1 MTRTRIFFFLAT
13 LLLAARNCNSFAP
26 AVRPG
31 LSQQVVSSSLGA
43 GVQPPQDDDD
53 SKKKGMSKEEMFKKV
68 GETMRQEKLKKKK
81 DSGTEQDDQEG
92 VLDRLNPF
100 KAGQNLRKTI
110 DQTLQ
115 GLSTEGKTEQVD
127 SLYYLNDRVFE
138 DGADTSSL
146 SLEDR
151 LLQDDY
157 VPEVLVIGATGEV
170 GNLVVNRMLQ
180 EQGRFRVRVLVR
192 DLYTRT
198 LNRLGT
204 GVTYCQGDLNNVDS
218 LEYALTDV
226 DKIIFCASPPKPD
239 EDDFRL
245 KFKDYVQETLRST
258 EGVVNV
264 DEQQEESSDE
274 AWERLDSVLQL
285 RAEMAEQVDC
295 IGMKNAVTAYQ
306 HVRHADYGT
315 SQAAKRTLFKFEG
328 RPQDFNLFS
337 VDQTSDDDGLLSEGG
352 NIDSYYEDMEDL
364 DEFDNYDDYSDDN
377 DYDDRGLGAVETRRD
392 GKVQTQVQWLRN
404 KFGHAVFVG
413 RLPKSTPTRVGGGE
427 AAVISSRFR
436 SRENPDDGI
445 DLSTQF
451 SGLIARVCADGG
463 VYEAFVRTGLYAS
476 DGIEYVCEFSTNTKN
491 PGYMKSKNKFSTIRL
506 PFENFKPVARKEG
519 ASIKAEDI
527 PVFRGKDIQYLGF
540 RYRSASNR
548 LKEHLEAGDKAKFYL
563 ALSYIKLY
571 RAQPEPEFVYV
582 SDARIPP
589 VVKNGM
595 VQHQSRQLIPMGAGE
610 ESGVVQLLDDKKLKT
625 AADRDRTE
633 EEVYYKFRGEEILK
647 NSGLSYTVIRVM
659 NYNESPSG
667 EASTID
673 LKASND
679 DVTAVSRA
687 EVAQI
692 AVSALMDPNA
702 LNKSFYISKRAG
714 KATVRDEDISAK
726 FSALPA
732 DAVA

>member
-1 MTRTRIFFFLAT
+1 MAKKSPADEEEKDESTR
-13 LLLAARNCNSFAP
+13 
-26 AVRPG
+26 
-31 LSQQVVSSSLGA
+31 
-43 GVQPPQDDDD
+43 
-53 SKKKGMSKEEMFKKV
+53 KMSKEELYKKI
-68 GETMRQEKLKKKK
+68 GETMRQQKKK
-81 DSGTEQDDQEG
+81 DGSSSQDEGDDG
-92 VLDRLNPF
+92 VLNRLNPF

-110 DQTLQ
+110 DTALQ
-115 GLSTEGKTEQVD
+115 GLSVAEKTEQED

-138 DGADTSSL
+138 DGDTSTL

-157 VPEVLVIGATGEV
+157 VPEVLVVGATGEV
-170 GNLVVNRMLQ
+170 GSLVVRRLLQ

-239 EDDFRL
+239 EDDFRS
-245 KFKDYVQETLRST
+245 KFNDYVQETLRSADS
-258 EGVVNV
+258 V
-264 DEQQEESSDE
+264 DVDQDSSDE

-285 RAEMAEQVDC
+285 RAELAEQVDC
-295 IGMKNAVTAYQ
+295 IGMKNVVTAYQ

-337 VDQTSDDDGLLSEGG
+337 VDQSGDDNDIVSDGG
-352 NIDSYYEDMEDL
+352 SIDSYYEDMEDL
-364 DEFDNYDDYSDDN
+364 DSLDNYDDDEYSGE
-377 DYDDRGLGAVETRRD
+377 YDEYYGSESILETRRD
-392 GKVQTQVQWLRN
+392 AKVQTQVQWLRN

-413 RLPKSTPTRVGGGE
+413 RLPKSTSGQVSGGE

-436 SRENPDDGI
+436 SRDNPDEGI

-463 VYEAFVRTGLYAS
+463 VYEAFVRTGLYGS
-476 DGIEYVCEFSTNTKN
+476 DGIEYVCEFSTNTKAS
-491 PGYMKSKNKFSTIRL
+491 GYMKSKNKFSTIRL
-506 PFENFKPVARKEG
+506 PFENFQPVARKDG
-519 ASIKAEDI
+519 VTIKPDDI
-527 PVFRGKDIQYLGF
+527 PIFRGKDIQYIGF
-540 RYRSASNR
+540 RYRSASNK
-548 LKEHLEAGDKAKFYL
+548 LKEQLEPGDKAKFYL

-595 VQHQSRQLIPMGAGE
+595 VQHDTRQLISVGGEGGMG
-610 ESGVVQLLDDKKLKT
+610 GVQVLDEKKLQT

-647 NSGLSYTVIRVM
+647 NSGLSYSIIRVM
-659 NYNESPSG
+659 NYNESPTG
-667 EASTID
+667 EASTLDI
-673 LKASND
+673 KSNND
-679 DVTAVSRA
+679 DVTDVSRA
-687 EVAQI
+687 EVAQVV
-692 AVSALMDPNA
+692 VSALMDPKA
-702 LNKSFYISKRAG
+702 LNKSVYVSKKAG
-714 KATVRDEDISAK
+714 KASARDEDISAK

-732 DAVA
+732 DAVV

>member
-1 MTRTRIFFFLAT
+1 MAVKP
-13 LLLAARNCNSFAP
+13 P
-26 AVRPG
+26 A
-31 LSQQVVSSSLGA
+31 
-43 GVQPPQDDDD
+43 DDDEED
-53 SKKKGMSKEEMFKKV
+53 DKKQQPSSKEEMYKKV
-68 GETMRQEKLKKKK
+68 GEAMRQQK
-81 DSGTEQDDQEG
+81 DAVAGDDDEG

-110 DQTLQ
+110 DKTLQ
-115 GLSTEGKTEQVD
+115 GLSAGDKMEQED

-138 DGADTSSL
+138 DGGTSFM

-157 VPEVLVIGATGEV
+157 VPEILVVGATGEV
-170 GNLVVNRMLQ
+170 GSLVVRRLLR
-180 EQGRFRVRVLVR
+180 EKGRFRVRVLVR

-239 EDDFRL
+239 EEDFRA
-245 KFKDYVQETLRST
+245 KFKDYVQETLRSAD
-258 EGVVNV
+258 GVENV
-264 DEQQEESSDE
+264 QGEEDDA

-285 RAEMAEQVDC
+285 RAELAEQVDC
-295 IGMKNAVTAYQ
+295 IGMKNVITAYQ

-337 VDQTSDDDGLLSEGG
+337 VDQTGDDNDTGDS
-352 NIDSYYEDMEDL
+352 IDSYYEDVEDL
-364 DEFDNYDDYSDDN
+364 DGFDNYDDNEDDEYSDE
-377 DYDDRGLGAVETRRD
+377 YDKYGEGALETRRD
-392 GKVQTQVQWLRN
+392 NKVQAQTQWLRN

-413 RLPKSTPTRVGGGE
+413 RLPKAMGGMGGGE

-436 SRENPDDGI
+436 SRDNPDDGI

-451 SGLIARVCADGG
+451 SGMIVRVCADGG
-463 VYEAFVRTGLYAS
+463 VYEAFVRTGLYKS
-476 DGIEYVCEFSTNTKN
+476 DGIEYVCEFSTNTKAT
-491 PGYMKSKNKFSTIRL
+491 GYMKSKNKFSTVRL
-506 PFENFKPVARKEG
+506 PFENFQPVARKEG
-519 ASIKAEDI
+519 GSTRKAADI
-527 PVFRGKDIQYLGF
+527 PTFRGKDIQYIGF
-540 RYRSASNR
+540 RYRSASNK
-548 LKEHLEAGDKAKFYL
+548 LKEQLEPGDKAKFYL

-589 VVKNGM
+589 IVKNGM
-595 VQHQSRQLIPMGAGE
+595 VKHESRQLVSVGPGDD
-610 ESGVVQLLDDKKLKT
+610 SGGVQLLDDKKLQT
-625 AADRDRTE
+625 ASDRDRTE

-647 NSGLSYTVIRVM
+647 NSGLSYTIVRVM
-659 NYNESPSG
+659 NYNESPAS

-673 LKASND
+673 LKASNNEIMD
-679 DVTAVSRA
+679 VSRA
-687 EVAQI
+687 EVAQV
-692 AVSALMDPNA
+692 AVSALMDPKA
-702 LNKSFYISKRAG
+702 LNKSFYVSKKVG
-714 KATVRDEDISAK
+714 KASARDEDISAK
-726 FSALPA
+726 FSALPT
-732 DAVA
+732 DVVV

>member
-1 MTRTRIFFFLAT
+1 M
-13 LLLAARNCNSFAP
+13 AA
-26 AVRPG
+26 
-31 LSQQVVSSSLGA
+31 
-43 GVQPPQDDDD
+43 QPPVDDDD
-53 SKKKGMSKEEMFKKV
+53 DENDKQQRSSKEEMYKKV
-68 GETMRQEKLKKKK
+68 GEAMRQQK
-81 DSGTEQDDQEG
+81 DAAVSGGEDEEEN

-115 GLSTEGKTEQVD
+115 GLSSAGDKMEQEN

-138 DGADTSSL
+138 DAGTTSSM

-157 VPEVLVIGATGEV
+157 VPEILVVGATGEV
-170 GNLVVNRMLQ
+170 GSLVVRGLLR
-180 EQGRFRVRVLVR
+180 EKGRFRVRVLVR

-239 EDDFRL
+239 EEDFRA
-245 KFKDYVQETLRST
+245 KFKDYVQETLRSAD
-258 EGVVNV
+258 GVENV
-264 DEQQEESSDE
+264 QGEEDDA

-285 RAEMAEQVDC
+285 RAELAEQVDC
-295 IGMKNAVTAYQ
+295 VGMKNVVTAYQ

-337 VDQTSDDDGLLSEGG
+337 VDQTGDDNDTGDS
-352 NIDSYYEDMEDL
+352 IDSYYEDVEDL
-364 DEFDNYDDYSDDN
+364 DGFDNYDDDEYSDE
-377 DYDDRGLGAVETRRD
+377 YDKFSEGGLETRRD
-392 GKVQTQVQWLRN
+392 NKVQAQTQWLRN

-413 RLPKSTPTRVGGGE
+413 RLPKATEGMGGGE

-436 SRENPDDGI
+436 SRDNPDDGI

-451 SGLIARVCADGG
+451 SGMIARICADGG

-476 DGIEYVCEFSTNTKN
+476 GGIEYVCEFSPSTKAT
-491 PGYMKSKNKFSTIRL
+491 GYMKSKNKFSTVRL
-506 PFENFKPVARKEG
+506 PFVNFQPVARKEG
-519 ASIKAEDI
+519 GSSLKAADVPI
-527 PVFRGKDIQYLGF
+527 FRGKDIQYIGF
-540 RYRSASNR
+540 RYRSGSNK
-548 LKEHLEAGDKAKFYL
+548 LKEQLEPGDKAKFYL

-589 VVKNGM
+589 NVKHGM
-595 VQHQSRQLIPMGAGE
+595 VRHENHQLVSIGPGDD
-610 ESGVVQLLDDKKLKT
+610 SGGVQLLDDKRLQT
-625 AADRDRTE
+625 ASDRDRTE

-647 NSGLSYTVIRVM
+647 NSGLSYTIIRVM
-659 NYNESPSG
+659 NYNESPAS

-679 DVTAVSRA
+679 EIMDVSRA
-687 EVAQI
+687 EVAQV
-692 AVSALMDPNA
+692 AVSAIMDPKA
-702 LNKSFYISKRAG
+702 LNKSFYVSKRVG
-714 KATVRDEDISAK
+714 KASARDEDISAK
-726 FSALPA
+726 FSSLPV
-732 DAVA
+732 DAVV